1 MVVDI
6 FGVIVAIVLG
16 SILYYY
22 FSFIDNLMDKVL
34 GNEQVLYYRK
44 DNNSLDSIPHNAKSK
59 TTTKKR
65 WAKSTHQVPND
76 SFASAIMWGDLGND

>member
-22 FSFIDNLMDKVL
+22 FCFIDNLMDKVL
-34 GNEQVLYYRK
+34 GSGQVLYYRK
-44 DNNSLDSIPHNAKSK
+44 DNSLDSIPHNAKSK

>member
-1 MVVDI
+1 MVIDFLGLVVAVVLGAVIYYYFCLVDN
-6 FGVIVAIVLG
+6 VMERVLG
-16 SILYYY
+16 S
-22 FSFIDNLMDKVL
+22 K
-34 GNEQVLYYRK
+34 QVLYYRQ
-44 DNNSLDSIPHNAKSK
+44 NNNTLDSIPHNAKSK